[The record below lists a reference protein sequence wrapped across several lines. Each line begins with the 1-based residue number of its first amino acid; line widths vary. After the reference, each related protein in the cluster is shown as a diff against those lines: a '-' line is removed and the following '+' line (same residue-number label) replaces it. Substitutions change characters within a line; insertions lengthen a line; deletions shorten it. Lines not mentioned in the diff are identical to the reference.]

1 MKLLNF
7 IATVRKCLEVEVK
20 DGMERDKINDVILL
34 SFDQLDDA
42 TKIGLIMAGLN
53 DEAIDSVLAKEK
65 NIETT
70 SELES
75 INQVELLKWRSWIMK
90 TIVIFVCLL
99 ITGIVIAML
108 FSPNSCDQE
117 NTTSLLVDIRKF
129 IEVIILNKTE

>member
-1 MKLLNF
+1 MKLPNF

-42 TKIGLIMAGLN
+42 TKVGLIMAGLN
-53 DEAIDSVLAKEK
+53 DATIDSILAKEK

-99 ITGIVIAML
+99 ITGIVVAMF
-108 FSPNSCDQE
+108 FSPNNCDQE
-117 NTTSLLVDIRKF
+117 NTTSLLLDIRKF